1 MKKKYGTFASIAII
15 VAAAL
20 ALSACGNN
28 NKENGNEAAASGA
41 TASPVESAASP
52 SASASAAEATPSPSP
67 SESPAAELSAHESLA
82 LDYVNIFLNGSDLD
96 AKKTFVENNIHP
108 DVAPI
113 FAMSAGVVA
122 TEDKQ
127 LADPTVV
134 KSVPYEGGGQK
145 GTMVLLQGKHQT
157 EDAEMIIL
165 IVDDKVSWAYDSGD
179 LSQEGKQAFDAVKVL
194 F

>member
-1 MKKKYGTFASIAII
+1 MKKKYGTFAAIAVV

-28 NKENGNEAAASGA
+28 NKDNANDAAASGA
-41 TASPVESAASP
+41 TASPSAGAASP
-52 SASASAAEATPSPSP
+52 SASAPAAEATPTPSP
-67 SESPAAELSAHESLA
+67 SESPAAALSAHESLA

-96 AKKTFVENNIHP
+96 AKKTFVENSIHP

-122 TEDKQ
+122 AEDKQ
-127 LADPTVV
+127 LADPSVV
-134 KSVPYEGGGQK
+134 KSIPYEGGGKK

-179 LSQEGKQAFDAVKVL
+179 LSQEGKQAFDEVKAM